1 MSSASLLPILLR
13 PAGSGDS
20 MHLLFVQEAASESSS
35 AIKCATVR
43 SFRDIS
49 CYSGLG
55 SMVEVDICVLGEMFM
70 RRPILPGTSDLDQLE
85 KIWIL
90 CGSPNQHSW
99 PDFDSL
105 PGCEGIKRF
114 SLQPRKLKPSYEQS
128 HREGDLRPLGPPVDV
143 QPARPHHGLDH
154 DYFWTDPMPADPKT
168 FVATSLST
176 PVADCIPHQ
185 LPGQQQQQQQQ
196 QQHANGPPTHA
207 HLHQADPQRQ
217 YRAPPPNSVPPPHMN
232 GSTASNP
239 NNWGLPS
246 NPHQQAFNKRLPPWP
261 GGPPPPHGK
270 GHGAP
275 PPGQ

>member
-1 MSSASLLPILLR
+1 
-13 PAGSGDS
+13 

-114 SLQPRKLKPSYEQS
+114 SLQPRKLRPSYEHWPDFDSLPGCEGIKCFSLQLRKLKPSYEQS

-168 FVATSLST
+168 L
-176 PVADCIPHQ
+176 PVYEASHEFDKRGHK
-185 LPGQQQQQQQQ
+185 QQQQQQ
-196 QQHANGPPTHA
+196 
-207 HLHQADPQRQ
+207 
-217 YRAPPPNSVPPPHMN
+217 
-232 GSTASNP
+232 
-239 NNWGLPS
+239 
-246 NPHQQAFNKRLPPWP
+246 
-261 GGPPPPHGK
+261 
-270 GHGAP
+270 
-275 PPGQ
+275 